1 MSEHSLR
8 VNRQTD
14 IRLFMLQNT
23 TMVKDIKK
31 EIEKIKD
38 EIRHHDYFYYGLAQP
53 EIADKEYDDLMRRLK
68 DLEDKHP
75 KLRTEDSPTQRVG
88 GGVLEGFKTVKHKQ
102 KMFSLDN
109 TYSIDEL
116 IDWQERVRKGLGQ
129 DVPEYVVELKI
140 DGVSANITYKQ
151 GKLSIAATRGD
162 GENGEDV
169 TQNIKAIR
177 AIPLVLLGRDIPD
190 FIEIRGEVY
199 MDIKDLNALNNER
212 EKQKELLFANPR
224 NAAAGSLKLLDTG
237 MVANRRLSFFAHSL
251 GEVRDKEL
259 YSQWDFF
266 QRLKEWGV
274 RVNTNSKL
282 CKDMNEV
289 IEYCK
294 IWQDKRDNLPYEI
307 DGIVVKVNSFT
318 QQKKLGFTLKSPR
331 WAVSYKFP
339 ARQATTKVLKIDFGV
354 GRTGVITPVAILD
367 PVPCGGVT
375 IKHATLHN
383 FDEIKRLGI
392 RVGDRVIIERAGEVI
407 PKVIKVVESVRTGKE
422 KEFKIPENCPACA
435 GKISKEKEE
444 DVAYRCINPS
454 CPAQLEAG
462 LMHFAS
468 RTALDIEGMGESVI
482 KQLVNKGLVKD
493 FADIY
498 NLKKGGLL
506 KLELFKDKKADNL
519 LGAIEKSKQQP
530 LSRLIYGLG
539 IRHVGE
545 KAAYVLAQKFITLDN
560 LIKAKDKD
568 FDAIYEVGNV
578 IAASIVEFFQQNST
592 KQLIR
597 KLKDA
602 GLNLAEQVK
611 EIKKTGLFSKTF
623 VFTGELENFSR
634 SEAERLVREYGGNAG
649 SSVSTNTDFLVAGN
663 NPGSKYA
670 KAKKLGIKIINEDN
684 FKEMLE

>member
-1 MSEHSLR
+1 MVLE
-8 VNRQTD
+8 VKKG
-14 IRLFMLQNT
+14 IERL
-23 TMVKDIKK
+23 K
-31 EIEKIKD
+31 EQ
-38 EIRHHDYFYYGLAQP
+38 IRHHDKMYYALAQP
-53 EIADKEYDDLMRRLK
+53 EISDKQYDDLIRRLQ
-68 DLEDKHP
+68 DLEDKYP
-75 KLRTEDSPTQRVG
+75 EFKTEDSPTQRIG
-88 GGVLEGFKTVKHKQ
+88 GGILQGFKTVQHKQ

-109 TYSIDEL
+109 TYSVDEL
-116 IDWQERVRKGLGQ
+116 MDWDKRVRKGLGQ

-140 DGVSANITYKQ
+140 DGVSANITYRQ
-151 GKLSIAATRGD
+151 GKLAIGATRGD
-162 GENGEDV
+162 GETGEDV
-169 TQNIKAIR
+169 TQNIKTIR

-199 MDIKDLNALNNER
+199 MDIKDLNALNKER
-212 EKQKELLFANPR
+212 EKQAEPLFANPR

-237 MVANRRLSFFAHSL
+237 MVVNRRLNFFAHSL
-251 GEVRDKEL
+251 GEFQDKGL
-259 YSQWDFF
+259 YRQWDFF

-274 RVNTNSKL
+274 RVNINSKL
-282 CKDMNEV
+282 CKNMNEV

-294 IWQDKRDNLPYEI
+294 IWQDKRDKLPYEI
-307 DGIVVKVNSFT
+307 DGIVVKANSFA

-331 WAVSYKFP
+331 WAVAYKFP
-339 ARQATTKVLKIDFGV
+339 ARQAATKVLKIEVGV
-354 GRTGVITPVAILD
+354 GRTGVITPVAVLE
-367 PVPCGGVT
+367 PVFCGGVT

-383 FDEIKRLGI
+383 FEEIKRLGI

-468 RTALDIEGMGESVI
+468 RPAMDIEGMGESVI
-482 KQLVNKGLVKD
+482 KQLVSKGVVKD

-498 NLKKGGLL
+498 NLKKDGLL
-506 KLELFKDKKADNL
+506 KLELFKDKKAGNL
-519 LGAIEKSKQQP
+519 LEAIEKSKQQP

-545 KAAYVLAQKFITLDN
+545 KAAFVLAQKFITLDN
-560 LIKAKDKD
+560 LIQAKEHD

-578 IAASIVEFFQQNST
+578 IAASIVEFFQQDSI

-602 GLNLAEQVK
+602 GLNLTEQVK
-611 EIKKTGLFSKTF
+611 EIKKSGLFGKTF
-623 VFTGELENFSR
+623 VFTGELESFSR

-663 NPGSKYA
+663 NPGSKYE

-684 FKEMLE
+684 FKEMLK